1 MRAPVYGE
9 QAIALYRLVSGRLGA
24 GALMYDDFTLVAD
37 DAEGVIARDWVAAG
51 SYLIV
56 E

>member
-1 MRAPVYGE
+1 
-9 QAIALYRLVSGRLGA
+9 
-24 GALMYDDFTLVAD
+24 MYDDFTLVAD
-37 DAEGVIARDWVAAG
+37 DAEGVIARDGVAAG